1 MKIPFSKKEIVV
13 QDRAEVNEEE
23 LTEEQKEELK
33 LKNAKRGVFKT
44 IALTAASFAAG
55 MGAGI
60 AGYKKYKE
68 ENKSEKYGSI
78 DIHTDDI
85 NVASAAFDA
94 IAKND
99 DEESEE

>member
-33 LKNAKRGVFKT
+33 LKKAKKGLIGKIV
-44 IALTAASFAAG
+44 LTGASFAAG
-55 MGAGI
+55 VGAGV

-68 ENKSEKYGSI
+68 DNKPEKYGTVEI
-78 DIHTDDI
+78 TTDDPV
-85 NVASAAFDA
+85 VASAAFDA
-94 IAKND
+94 MHTSD
-99 DEESEE
+99 DEESDE